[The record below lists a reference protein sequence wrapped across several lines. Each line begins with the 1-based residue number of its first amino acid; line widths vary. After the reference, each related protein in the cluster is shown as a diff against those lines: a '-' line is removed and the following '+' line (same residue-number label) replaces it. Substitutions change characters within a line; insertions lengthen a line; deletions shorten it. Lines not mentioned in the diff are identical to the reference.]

1 MTPSLLF
8 RPSVEVGECSR
19 EHWWCV
25 PQETL
30 WGVLPMAWFYRRD
43 TVMLPPGVLLGVFGY
58 NTQEIYFDI
67 LPTAG
72 KQRKDTVNP
81 PGGSIR
87 SP

>member
-1 MTPSLLF
+1 MLL
-8 RPSVEVGECSR
+8 P
-19 EHWWCV
+19 
-25 PQETL
+25 
-30 WGVLPMAWFYRRD
+30 GVLP
-43 TVMLPPGVLLGVFGY
+43 GVFGY
-58 NTQEIYFDI
+58 NTQEIYFGI